1 MGNIRIGVVGAGL
14 RGNHIYGKCI
24 DNYFDNCDIAFVVE
38 KRKGRR
44 EIFCEKY
51 NIKYEDSFET
61 LEDFLAKNLKVDGV
75 IIATGD
81 DRHYDHAK
89 ILLENGYNVLLE
101 LPVANTLDRLINLS
115 KICDKYKDKLFMA
128 CNTMRYNE
136 IFIKIKE
143 IIDSKELGELV
154 NIQFND
160 NIGYIDY
167 AHNYVRGNWRIDSD
181 TSPLVLNSSCQNLD
195 ILLQLVSS
203 ECTKV
208 ASFGSLNHINSEYFR
223 LNMGEN
229 CFRCSV
235 EKDCPYSAKK
245 IYLDNRNDI
254 NYSVH
259 INPTQE
265 NLLSILPKGP
275 YGRCIYRCDNNVVD
289 NMINI
294 LSFENGVNVNLN
306 ISAFTKELDKSIKLL
321 FSKGEIEGSIL
332 ESKIIVKKFGEKE
345 DKIIELEHD
354 NRIEHKYE
362 FKMINDFIEHISNN
376 NYELNKSSVKSIIK
390 SHIIAFALEYS
401 RISEEVIYVKDF
413 YENAVYMTDELE
425 KALL

>member
-1 MGNIRIGVVGAGL
+1 MGKIKIGIIGAGL
-14 RGNHIYGKCI
+14 RGNYTYGKYMKSNFNDCEI
-24 DNYFDNCDIAFVVE
+24 IFVVE

-44 EIFCEKY
+44 EEFCNNY
-51 NIKYEDSFET
+51 NLAKENAFESI
-61 LEDFLAKNLKVDGV
+61 EDFFEANLKVDGV

-81 DRHYDHAK
+81 DNHYNHAK
-89 ILLENGYNVLLE
+89 IFLEKGYNVLLE
-101 LPVANTLDRLINLS
+101 LPVANTLDRLINLNRLYEN
-115 KICDKYKDKLFMA
+115 YKEQLFMS
-128 CNTMRYNE
+128 CNVMRYND

-143 IIDSKELGELV
+143 IIYSKELGQLV
-154 NIQFND
+154 NIQYNK
-160 NIGYIDY
+160 NIGYVDY
-167 AHNYVRGNWRIDSD
+167 VHNYVRGKWRIDSD
-181 TSPLVLNSSCQNLD
+181 SSPLILNNSCNDLD
-195 ILLQLVSS
+195 ILLELIES

-208 ASFGSLNHINSEYFR
+208 ASFGSLNYMNRENFR

-235 EKDCPYSAKK
+235 EENCSYSAKK
-245 IYLDNRNDI
+245 IYLQNENNR

-259 INPTQE
+259 LNPTKE
-265 NLLSILPKGP
+265 NLLDILPEGP

-294 LSFENGVNVNLN
+294 LNFESGVNVNLN
-306 ISAFTKELDKSIKLL
+306 ISAFTKESNINMKLL
-321 FSKGEIEGSIL
+321 FSNGELECDFIER
-332 ESKIIVKKFGEKE
+332 KITVKKFIENE
-345 DKIIELEHD
+345 NKIID
-354 NRIEHKYE
+354 FSDINIENVAQTKLL
-362 FKMINDFIEHISNN
+362 NDFIVSISNSDCK
-376 NYELNKSSVKSIIK
+376 LNKSHVKSTIE